1 LIIINTLEKFELIVI
16 FDNNDSKEELLGIT
30 EIEQTLENVNLKLYI
45 KESECPNV
53 VFVECE
59 TNCVEAA
66 KQIKKTPSK
75 RISRIVPVNSVLKSN
90 LEDIISKIRE
100 LSLQILDSGDTFNII
115 CEVMKNT
122 ELTEQQISNCVKT
135 ELKDINLKFDDKNP
149 KWAIY
154 IGVIGENTGISIL
167 KSNVFNLISSKE

>member
-1 LIIINTLEKFELIVI
+1 MYSINTTEKFELIVI

-66 KQIKKTPSK
+66 KQ
-75 RISRIVPVNSVLKSN
+75 
-90 LEDIISKIRE
+90 D
-100 LSLQILDSGDTFNII
+100 
-115 CEVMKNT
+115 
-122 ELTEQQISNCVKT
+122 
-135 ELKDINLKFDDKNP
+135 
-149 KWAIY
+149 
-154 IGVIGENTGISIL
+154 
-167 KSNVFNLISSKE
+167 